1 MAFFHY
7 KAIGED
13 GQQQT
18 GSMESDSLDTAV
30 SAIRERG
37 LFVLEINESSSAF
50 TDVEQ
55 QKRRLKDKLSAALPI
70 MARDRAMLFRQLS
83 MMLQTGL
90 TLLQALQVCRQE
102 TAKIAFAKII
112 DRLMEDIESGT
123 SLSAALSRHPKLF
136 NSVTVQMIESA
147 EASGELDTVMKRLSS
162 DIERRLE
169 QMVTMISALFYPIFV
184 FLIAV
189 LVSLFLVYG
198 VIPKFAT
205 FIELKGGT
213 LPASTQFLMDF
224 SKAAIRWLP
233 WIIAGIIGTVV
244 LIIVT
249 YRSPNGR
256 LKIDRFLLDIPVIG
270 GILTYAGM
278 TRLGFTLSILLQ
290 SGLPLIESLR
300 VAAGSMSNHA
310 IRKRLVESREKIM
323 QGDSLSSSLIDII
336 IPPTFPQVVAVGE
349 QTGNLGEV
357 LDDLGQ
363 YYDDRLQRRI
373 SWLSAV
379 TEPVLIIVV
388 GSMVGFVY
396 YSFFM
401 AALNMSTI

>member
-1 MAFFHY
+1 M
-7 KAIGED
+7 
-13 GQQQT
+13 
-18 GSMESDSLDTAV
+18 
-30 SAIRERG
+30 
-37 LFVLEINESSSAF
+37 
-50 TDVEQ
+50 
-55 QKRRLKDKLSAALPI
+55 
-70 MARDRAMLFRQLS
+70 
-83 MMLQTGL
+83 
-90 TLLQALQVCRQE
+90 
-102 TAKIAFAKII
+102 
-112 DRLMEDIESGT
+112 
-123 SLSAALSRHPKLF
+123 
-136 NSVTVQMIESA
+136 
-147 EASGELDTVMKRLSS
+147 
-162 DIERRLE
+162 
-169 QMVTMISALFYPIFV
+169 
-184 FLIAV
+184 
-189 LVSLFLVYG
+189 
-198 VIPKFAT
+198 
-205 FIELKGGT
+205 
-213 LPASTQFLMDF
+213 
-224 SKAAIRWLP
+224 
-233 WIIAGIIGTVV
+233 

-401 AALNMSTI
+401 AALNMSTV

>member
-1 MAFFHY
+1 VPFFQY

-13 GQQQT
+13 GRQQLGT
-18 GSMESDSLDTAV
+18 LEADTLDNAAISIRDRGMFVVEITETTSAVGGSQ
-30 SAIRERG
+30 
-37 LFVLEINESSSAF
+37 
-50 TDVEQ
+50 Q
-55 QKRRLKDKLSAALPI
+55 QKRRLIERFTSVLPI

-90 TLLQALQVCRQE
+90 TLLQAFQVCRRE
-102 TAKIAFAKII
+102 TSKIAFAKII
-112 DRLMEDIESGT
+112 DQLIEDVEGGS
-123 SLSAALSRHPKLF
+123 SLSAALGNHPKQF
-136 NSVTVQMIESA
+136 NQVTIQMIESA
-147 EASGELDTVMKRLSS
+147 EASGEIDTIMKRLSV

-169 QMVTMISALFYPIFV
+169 QMVKMVSALFYPVFV

-198 VIPKFAT
+198 VIPKFAS
-205 FIELKGGT
+205 FIEAKGGA

-224 SKAAIRWLP
+224 SRGAVAWLP
-233 WIIAGIIGTVV
+233 WIISITAAGI
-244 LIIVT
+244 LLFIVA
-249 YRSPNGR
+249 YRSESGR
-256 LKIDRFLLDIPVIG
+256 LRIDRFLLDIPVVG
-270 GILTYAGM
+270 GILTYSSM

-300 VAAGSMSNHA
+300 ITARSLSNKA
-310 IRKRLVESREKIM
+310 LRKKLEDSRDQIM
-323 QGDSLSSSLIDII
+323 QGDSLSSSLSDII
-336 IPPTFPQVVAVGE
+336 IPPTVPQIIAVGE

-357 LDDLGQ
+357 LDELGH

-373 SWLSAV
+373 SWLSAI

-396 YSFFM
+396 FSFFM
-401 AALNMSTI
+401 AALSMSVS